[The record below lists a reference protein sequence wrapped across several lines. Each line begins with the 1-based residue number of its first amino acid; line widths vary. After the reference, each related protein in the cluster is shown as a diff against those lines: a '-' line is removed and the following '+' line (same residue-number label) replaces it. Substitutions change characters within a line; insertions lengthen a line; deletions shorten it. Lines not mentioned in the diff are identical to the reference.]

1 MMTIT
6 LDKTDIL
13 ESSSRAFREAAAAGS
28 TKREIVII
36 EAGWGSSG
44 YYSEQVLERDIPRI
58 FPVGSHMYLDHPT
71 RKEDSERPER
81 SVRDLVGVVAE
92 APRMSG
98 IASVAVCEIFE
109 HWVPVI
115 DALAEHIGLSIRAFG
130 TTEQGAAGGK
140 EGPLIKNLT
149 EGMSIDFVT
158 LAGAGG
164 KIGPLSE
171 AARAKVMPLIE
182 SAKAAQPA
190 QEALDA
196 TLRQNLEK
204 AGEEKWGSKEPYT
217 YVYIEDFDI
226 DENWAIFSVRPSG
239 GDRVLMKIAYIRNTD
254 GDVALSGSGEEVERE
269 TTYVP
274 TSEPDDLATFADSL
288 PPVIRDDESLK
299 EAFQTFIQE
308 AAAELGR
315 PDPYKESGSGR
326 DNEEDRMS
334 DASRLS
340 ELEESVRQLK
350 ESDEAKA
357 KEIADLKESEKN
369 ERDRADRAEEGLQVR
384 EAGRIVS
391 DVLDQHEGLPKKAAA
406 RVIENALRGEL
417 PTDSDGK
424 LDKGAL
430 EERARAKLREEV
442 EYIGEASGRGKVRGA
457 GSSGGPLSESSNGG
471 GSSAEEKTALQEAFE
486 ARGLSESAAKAAAEG
501 R

>member
-1 MMTIT
+1 
-6 LDKTDIL
+6 
-13 ESSSRAFREAAAAGS
+13 
-28 TKREIVII
+28 
-36 EAGWGSSG
+36 
-44 YYSEQVLERDIPRI
+44 
-58 FPVGSHMYLDHPT
+58 
-71 RKEDSERPER
+71 
-81 SVRDLVGVVAE
+81 
-92 APRMSG
+92 
-98 IASVAVCEIFE
+98 
-109 HWVPVI
+109 
-115 DALAEHIGLSIRAFG
+115 
-130 TTEQGAAGGK
+130 
-140 EGPLIKNLT
+140 
-149 EGMSIDFVT
+149 
-158 LAGAGG
+158 
-164 KIGPLSE
+164 
-171 AARAKVMPLIE
+171 
-182 SAKAAQPA
+182 
-190 QEALDA
+190 
-196 TLRQNLEK
+196 
-204 AGEEKWGSKEPYT
+204 
-217 YVYIEDFDI
+217 
-226 DENWAIFSVRPSG
+226 
-239 GDRVLMKIAYIRNTD
+239 
-254 GDVALSGSGEEVERE
+254 
-269 TTYVP
+269 
-274 TSEPDDLATFADSL
+274 
-288 PPVIRDDESLK
+288 VIRDDESLK